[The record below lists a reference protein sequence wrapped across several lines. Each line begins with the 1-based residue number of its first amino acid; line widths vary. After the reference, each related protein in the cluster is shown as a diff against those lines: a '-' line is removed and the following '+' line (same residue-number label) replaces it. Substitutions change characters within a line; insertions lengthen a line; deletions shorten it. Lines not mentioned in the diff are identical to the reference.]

1 MTTAASPVIDVNDR
15 DFETAVIERSRTTPV
30 VVDFWAPWC
39 GPCRVL
45 GPALER
51 LATEMQG
58 AFVLAKVNVDENPA
72 VSRRFGV
79 QGIPMVNAFRDG
91 AVVDSFTGALPES
104 RVRAWLRKLIPSGPD
119 LQASEAARLAAT
131 DPQAAMAKYRA
142 ALEQDPAHE
151 ESLIGLGRMLAFA
164 GDAEGAEILRRVSA
178 GSKRR
183 GEAQSLV
190 ELANF
195 LQTPAE
201 GATGDGDGA
210 TAASPVYAAA
220 AACGRDGDWEGALKQ
235 LLQIVQREGVREG
248 GSGDRAR
255 RAMLAIFTALGDT
268 DPLVPRYRRML
279 ASALF

>member
-15 DFETAVIERSRTTPV
+15 DFETAVVERSRTTPV

-45 GPALER
+45 GPVLER
-51 LATEMQG
+51 LTTEMQG

-79 QGIPMVNAFRDG
+79 QGIPMVHAFRDG
-91 AVVDSFTGALPES
+91 KAVDSFTGALPES
-104 RVRAWLRKLIPSGPD
+104 RVRDWLRKLIPSGPD
-119 LQASEAARLAAT
+119 LLVSEAEPLAAT
-131 DPQAAMAKYRA
+131 DPKGAMEKYRA

-151 ESLIGLGRMLAFA
+151 ASLLGLGRMLVFA
-164 GDAEGAEILRRVSA
+164 GEAEGAEVLRRVPA

-190 ELANF
+190 ELADF

-201 GATGDGDGA
+201 GAIGNGDGA
-210 TAASPVYAAA
+210 GATSSYAVAAA
-220 AACGRDGDWEGALKQ
+220 RGRDGDWEGALKQ
-235 LLQIVQREGVREG
+235 LLEIVQREGIREG
-248 GSGDRAR
+248 GIGDRAR
-255 RAMLAIFTALGDT
+255 RAMLAIFTALGDA
-268 DPLVPRYRRML
+268 DPLVTRYRRML
-279 ASALF
+279 ANALF